1 MLKNP
6 TLRNAQGM
14 LGNIYNNPRVPESH
28 QNCERLRPGGL
39 SPEIK
44 VSTLCHLAT
53 SKAVVFRS
61 KIKVMFDLPNFSF
74 ASSPSHI

>member
-1 MLKNP
+1 MPKNP
-6 TLRNAQGM
+6 TLRNAYSMQCM
-14 LGNIYNNPRVPESH
+14 LGNRYSNPRVPESPPELH

-53 SKAVVFRS
+53 SQVV
-61 KIKVMFDLPNFSF
+61 VL
-74 ASSPSHI
+74 